1 MVLNSR
7 PEVEGGSLF
16 IRAPRDARA
25 PQGVWINSAMYG
37 FVEWA
42 ERKAKEAVLTSD
54 EVYDEHARRE
64 GMINVEFRENYE
76 ECALDKPH
84 YVTIVAARKF
94 TGDKEKPLELL
105 LGYDNSDDVDGLADP
120 LTRALALC
128 EDPAE
133 GGEDDEDEAYGD
145 TTPNNNIRRKRR
157 VCPYTQLY
165 TAVSR

>member
-1 MVLNSR
+1 
-7 PEVEGGSLF
+7 
-16 IRAPRDARA
+16 
-25 PQGVWINSAMYG
+25 MYG

-42 ERKAKEAVLTSD
+42 ERKAKEGLMSE
-54 EVYDEHARRE
+54 EVYDEHARRAA
-64 GMINVEFRENYE
+64 MINVEFRENYE

-84 YVTIVAARKF
+84 YVTIVAARNF

-128 EDPAE
+128 EDPPDSE
-133 GGEDDEDEAYGD
+133 DEDEAYGAP
-145 TTPNNNIRRKRR
+145 TPDNRRKKRR

>member
-1 MVLNSR
+1 
-7 PEVEGGSLF
+7 
-16 IRAPRDARA
+16 
-25 PQGVWINSAMYG
+25 MYG

-76 ECALDKPH
+76 ECGLDKPH
-84 YVTIVAARKF
+84 YVTIVAARHF

-120 LTRALALC
+120 LTRALDLC
-128 EDPAE
+128 EDPAD
-133 GGEDDEDEAYGD
+133 GGEEDEDEAYGA
-145 TTPNNNIRRKRR
+145 TTSDN
-157 VCPYTQLY
+157 
-165 TAVSR
+165 S